1 MSQYVTG
8 AVIKALREKCH
19 YTQAELAE
27 KLNIS
32 DKTVSKW
39 ETAKGYPD
47 ISLLEPLSK
56 VFGVSI
62 AELLSGNA
70 VNNVNVSANM
80 MRSVF
85 YICPVCGNIIHSM
98 GEAVIH
104 CHGILLTPCQ
114 AEEADKNHKIVIE
127 EIEDEYFVHIE
138 HEMTKQ
144 HYISFIAALSSDKI
158 QMIRLY
164 PEGKVEGRFKI
175 NGVKKFIFYCNRDG
189 LFSVNIVKQP
199 RKAGGAIY

>member
-62 AELLSGNA
+62 AELLS
-70 VNNVNVSANM
+70 
-80 MRSVF
+80 
-85 YICPVCGNIIHSM
+85 
-98 GEAVIH
+98 
-104 CHGILLTPCQ
+104 
-114 AEEADKNHKIVIE
+114 
-127 EIEDEYFVHIE
+127 
-138 HEMTKQ
+138 
-144 HYISFIAALSSDKI
+144 
-158 QMIRLY
+158 
-164 PEGKVEGRFKI
+164 
-175 NGVKKFIFYCNRDG
+175 
-189 LFSVNIVKQP
+189 
-199 RKAGGAIY
+199 